1 MYANCKDKE
10 ISFVSAN
17 ITGTGVVAG
26 STLDLRGSNRMI
38 DRVAV
43 MYHGNAVAPTTLA
56 AALEQSLDGTNWT
69 SVQAIVQGNN
79 NTVLY
84 VADKLT
90 QMIRFNVTTLT
101 LGSATSINLMY
112 LAS

>member
-1 MYANCKDKE
+1 MYANCKDNE
-10 ISFVSAN
+10 IRFVSAN
-17 ITGTGVVAG
+17 LTGTGVVAG
-26 STLDLRGSNRMI
+26 SLLDLRGSNRCI

-43 MYHGNAVAPTTLA
+43 MYHGNAVAPTTLT

-84 VADKLT
+84 VTDKLT
-90 QMIRFNVTTLT
+90 QMLRLNVSALT
-101 LGSATSINLMY
+101 LGSATSVNFMY

>member
-1 MYANCKDKE
+1 M
-10 ISFVSAN
+10 V
-17 ITGTGVVAG
+17 
-26 STLDLRGSNRMI
+26 
-38 DRVAV
+38 
-43 MYHGNAVAPTTLA
+43 HGNAVAPTTLT

-69 SVQAIVQGNN
+69 SVQAITQANN

-90 QMIRFNVTTLT
+90 QMLRINVTALT
-101 LGSATSINLMY
+101 LGSATSVTFML

>member
-1 MYANCKDKE
+1 MYCNCKDKE
-10 ISFVSAN
+10 ITFASAN

-26 STLDLRGSNRMI
+26 STIDLRGTNRMI

-43 MYHGNAVAPTTLA
+43 MTHGNAVAPTTLT

-69 SVQAIVQGNN
+69 SVQAITQANN

-84 VADKLT
+84 VSDKLT
-90 QMIRFNVTTLT
+90 QMLRINVSALT
-101 LGSATSINLMY
+101 LGSATSVTFMY
-112 LAS
+112 AAS